1 MSGAF
6 KRATERYGDSTPPD
20 SPYLRA
26 AQAWD
31 ERIGSA
37 RVQAR
42 SWRLMAFACA
52 GLAAIALGG
61 FIYAEQDTHI
71 ATYVVPVDNYGRPG
85 RIELAGR
92 SYNPTQA
99 ETGYFVADWVRLVRS
114 KSTDPIVL
122 RDNWNQAYRFIDGD
136 GAVELSRYARDH
148 NPFDR
153 VGQEAVNVEIVSVLP
168 RSPASY
174 QVQWRETTYEQGAPE
189 PTVNWTG
196 LFTVSHKDP
205 RTEAELRAN
214 PLGIYIT
221 SFQWSREL

>member
-99 ETGYFVADWVRLVRS
+99 ETGYFVADWVRLVRL

-136 GAVELSRYARDH
+136 GAVELSRYAR
-148 NPFDR
+148 
-153 VGQEAVNVEIVSVLP
+153 G
-168 RSPASY
+168 
-174 QVQWRETTYEQGAPE
+174 
-189 PTVNWTG
+189 
-196 LFTVSHKDP
+196 
-205 RTEAELRAN
+205 
-214 PLGIYIT
+214 
-221 SFQWSREL
+221 

>member
-1 MSGAF
+1 MTRAF
-6 KRATERYGDSTPPD
+6 HRSAERYGDSTPPG
-20 SPYLRA
+20 SPYVRA

-42 SWRLMAFACA
+42 SWRLMAFACL

-71 ATYVVPVDNYGRPG
+71 ATYVVPIDRYGRPG

-92 SYNPTQA
+92 AYAPSQA
-99 ETGYFVADWVRLVRS
+99 ETGYFIADWVRLVRS

-122 RDNWNQAYRFIDGD
+122 RDNWTQAYRFIDGD
-136 GAVELSRYARDH
+136 GATELSGYAREH
-148 NPFDR
+148 NPFER
-153 VGQEAVNVEIVSVLP
+153 VGQEAVAVEVVAVLP
-168 RSPASY
+168 RSPVSY
-174 QVQWRETTYEQGAPE
+174 QVQWRETTYDQGAPA

-196 LFTVSHKDP
+196 LFTVKSKAP

-221 SFQWSREL
+221 AFQWSREL